1 MGNALLN
8 FRQLAELE
16 EREPLVIEM
25 MDHFETTQSD
35 FIRESVLSSLSFMRL
50 FGDIAE
56 LYFPTMLDIAVTGL
70 SDKPQSSGRTIQG
83 QTDQAQNINNSRP
96 DLGGKEPPSPIV
108 PGADGPTPV

>member
-16 EREPLVIEM
+16 EREPRVVEMIE
-25 MDHFETTQSD
+25 HFEASQSD
-35 FIRESVLSSLSFMRL
+35 FIRESIQSSLSFMRL
-50 FGDIAE
+50 FGDIAQ

-70 SDKPQSSGRTIQG
+70 SDNPQSDLISDPRTEEKMEGINR
-83 QTDQAQNINNSRP
+83 QTP
-96 DLGGKEPPSPIV
+96 DLGGKEPPSPTV